1 MRTAMIL
8 LLLVTFLTAAP
19 LQAQDNLYEA
29 CGETETQMM
38 FSVLYSLQQAVEDGP
53 ERAKTID
60 DLYDYDARL
69 APWRKSTRLI
79 AGCEEALDI
88 AWKVYRTVDNV
99 LATDI
104 MRLNDIGED
113 EHGYDDQITRT
124 VRELTS
130 LLRQVDAAAASDEGE
145 KRRPVWEPDTPLCS
159 SADLERILAVTA
171 EHQALLE
178 QADAISSATDLAH
191 FGTTHKTWR
200 VETWAQIPNCRGPKW
215 HAIFLEQVATDAL
228 LKAGLALAGAAAD
241 NSFALRLE
249 EALETLAAFNAEVE
263 RRYDMALEEEARA
276 KPQADELPACP
287 DDVFQSAYDG
297 LLYYAKQGEVAI
309 ESNEDLLRFAQ
320 RQIAWHAD
328 HLNGV
333 PYCDEL
339 LQIRWLLIELNSDFV
354 ARAALRLAG
363 VSDQDNPFLRLPS
376 DQAHIDAIAQNRQ
389 HPNNGQS
396 KSEEAAELLACSKHD
411 LQIAID
417 ENLYIYGELEDIPP
431 RVFSVEDTIEYIQA
445 LIAWRETLWQRMP
458 LCAEA
463 IALGLFMHQFSAG
476 YSPSFALNYGG
487 IDTES
492 NIYGSQLRRDLP
504 RLEEAATAVFRAKRE
519 S

>member
-1 MRTAMIL
+1 MRTAMML
-8 LLLVTFLTAAP
+8 LLLVIFLTAAP

-29 CGETETQMM
+29 CGKTETQMM

-53 ERAKTID
+53 ERPKTID

-69 APWRKSTRLI
+69 ATWRKSTRLI
-79 AGCEEALDI
+79 ASCEEALDI
-88 AWKVYRTVDNV
+88 AWQVFRTVDNV

-104 MRLNDIGED
+104 MRLNAIGED
-113 EHGYDDQITRT
+113 EHGYDDQITGN

-130 LLRQVDAAAASDEGE
+130 LLRQVDAAASDEGE
-145 KRRPVWEPDTPLCS
+145 KRRPVWEPDTPSCS
-159 SADLERILAVTA
+159 SADLQRILAVTA
-171 EHQALLE
+171 EHQALLA
-178 QADAISSATDLAH
+178 QADAISSATDLAR
-191 FGTTHKTWR
+191 FGTTHMTWR

-228 LKAGLALAGAAAD
+228 LEAGLALAGAAAD

-249 EALETLAAFNAEVE
+249 DTIETLTAFNAEVE
-263 RRYDMALEEEARA
+263 RRYHMALEEEARA
-276 KPQADELPACP
+276 KPQADDLPSCP
-287 DDVFQSAYDG
+287 DDVFQNAYDE
-297 LLYYAKQGEVAI
+297 LLDYAKQGEIAI

-333 PYCDEL
+333 PYCDEM

-363 VSDQDNPFLRLPS
+363 VPDDDNPFLRLPS
-376 DQAHIDAIAQNRQ
+376 DQARIDAIVQDR
-389 HPNNGQS
+389 PRTEGTT
-396 KSEEAAELLACSKHD
+396 ELPACSKHD

-463 IALGLFMHQFSAG
+463 IALGLFMHQFSAA

-492 NIYGSQLRRDLP
+492 NIYGSQIRRDLP
-504 RLEEAATAVFRAKRE
+504 RLDEAAIAVFRAKRE